1 MREISYLNVNG
12 PVRSAQSPAGSKFGP
27 RGEGRVV
34 VCGPRRELKRG
45 AGLEFSDSSR
55 VEGTPVIAV
64 KRRGIWPALGLIFV
78 APLVAEFLLGNL
90 PIKLLPALIVLAP
103 MYGGGALLIR
113 ELVRR
118 TGRGW
123 PSILLLGMA
132 YGIFEEAYTTQ
143 SLFNPN
149 YLKLNLGLLT
159 PAYIPSLGIGAWW
172 TLWMLMVH
180 GIWSISTPIAL
191 VEACVPDR
199 ARTPWLGRV
208 GLTVVVA
215 VFLFGAASN
224 TAIGY
229 KQDHYLASMAQ
240 FSGAAAAIALLVILA
255 FTMRVKRRDDA
266 GRVAPSAW
274 ILGAVALVFA
284 SAAMLVPMQ
293 WGWGAVAALL
303 ALDAGMLAVV
313 MVWMRMGSMTLM
325 HQLALG
331 AGAALAYGWHAFLQH
346 PAVGNLDASV
356 RVGNAIFLAGAIGL
370 IWFGARRVKAT
381 SGPIH
386 DED

>member
-1 MREISYLNVNG
+1 MGSETM
-12 PVRSAQSPAGSKFGP
+12 PVQDTQVLSAK
-27 RGEGRVV
+27 
-34 VCGPRRELKRG
+34 K
-45 AGLEFSDSSR
+45 
-55 VEGTPVIAV
+55 
-64 KRRGIWPALGLIFV
+64 RGIWPALGLVFV

-113 ELVRR
+113 EVARR

-191 VEACVPDR
+191 VEACVPGR

-208 GLTVVVA
+208 GLAVVA
-215 VFLFGAASN
+215 LVFLFGACAN

-240 FSGAAAAIALLVILA
+240 FFGAAVVIVSLVVAAFLIPAWGKV
-255 FTMRVKRRDDA
+255 A
-266 GRVAPSAW
+266 GTGVAPSAW
-274 ILGAVALVFA
+274 IVGAVALVFG
-284 SAAMLVPMQ
+284 SAALFVPMG

-303 ALDAGMLAVV
+303 ALDLVMLGLVV
-313 MVWMRMGSMTLM
+313 VWSRRSWWGLRY
-325 HQLALG
+325 QLALG

-346 PAVGNLDASV
+346 PAVGGAGVSA

-370 IWFGARRVKAT
+370 IWFAAT
-381 SGPIH
+381 RNREAQPQGSSSSTGQNPEFNS
-386 DED
+386 D

>member
-1 MREISYLNVNG
+1 MLRVGEERTLNA
-12 PVRSAQSPAGSKFGP
+12 P
-27 RGEGRVV
+27 
-34 VCGPRRELKRG
+34 KRG
-45 AGLEFSDSSR
+45 L
-55 VEGTPVIAV
+55 
-64 KRRGIWPALGLIFV
+64 WPALGLVFT

-113 ELVRR
+113 EAARR

-199 ARTPWLGRV
+199 ARRPWLGRV
-208 GLTVVVA
+208 GLTVA
-215 VFLFGAASN
+215 AIVFLFGATAS
-224 TAIGY
+224 TLIGY
-229 KQDHYLASMAQ
+229 KQDPFLASHAQ
-240 FSGAAAAIALLVILA
+240 FAGAAVTIAILIALA
-255 FTMRVKRRDDA
+255 FIVPVRRGPA
-266 GRVAPSAW
+266 PVCIAPSAW
-274 ILGAVALVFA
+274 LLGALALLFA
-284 SAAMLVPMQ
+284 SAALLVPMR
-293 WGWGAVAALL
+293 WGWGAVGALL
-303 ALDAGMLAVV
+303 ALDLGMLAVV
-313 MVWMRMGSMTLM
+313 MAWKRRGAMQLK

-346 PAVGNLDASV
+346 PAVGMLDASV
-356 RVGNAIFLAGAIGL
+356 RVGNVIFLAGAIGL
-370 IWFGARRVKAT
+370 IWFAARRVGGRE
-381 SGPIH
+381 SV
-386 DED
+386 

>member
-1 MREISYLNVNG
+1 MGSFETLRVNDVG
-12 PVRSAQSPAGSKFGP
+12 VAQGQK
-27 RGEGRVV
+27 
-34 VCGPRRELKRG
+34 
-45 AGLEFSDSSR
+45 
-55 VEGTPVIAV
+55 
-64 KRRGIWPALGLIFV
+64 RGIWPALGLVFV

-113 ELVRR
+113 ESVRR

-132 YGIFEEAYTTQ
+132 YGIFEEAFTTQ

-159 PAYIPSLGIGAWW
+159 PAYIPLLGIGAWW

-208 GLTVVVA
+208 GMVVVA
-215 VFLFGAASN
+215 IVFLFGAAAT
-224 TAIGY
+224 TAMGY
-229 KQDHYLASMAQ
+229 KQDHFLASSAQ
-240 FSGAAAAIALLVILA
+240 FVGAAVVIVLLVVAA
-255 FTMRVKRRDDA
+255 FVFPQRRKDA
-266 GRVAPSAW
+266 GGGVAPSAR
-274 ILGAVALVFA
+274 LVGAVALVFGSVA
-284 SAAMLVPMQ
+284 LFIPQ
-293 WGWGAVAALL
+293 GWGWGAVAALF
-303 ALDAGMLAVV
+303 ALDVAVLV
-313 MVWMRMGSMTLM
+313 LVVVWSRCSGWGLQ
-325 HQLALG
+325 HQIGLG

-346 PAVGNLDASV
+346 PAVGKLDASV
-356 RVGNAIFLAGAIGL
+356 RVGNAVFLAGAIGL
-370 IWFGARRVKAT
+370 VWFGSRRV
-381 SGPIH
+381 SG
-386 DED
+386 EEGGRAR

>member
-1 MREISYLNVNG
+1 MKVQDVQVE
-12 PVRSAQSPAGSKFGP
+12 SK
-27 RGEGRVV
+27 
-34 VCGPRRELKRG
+34 
-45 AGLEFSDSSR
+45 
-55 VEGTPVIAV
+55 
-64 KRRGIWPALGLIFV
+64 KRRGIWPALGLVFV

-113 ELVRR
+113 EVVRR

-132 YGIFEEAYTTQ
+132 YAIFEEAYTTQ

-159 PAYIPSLGIGAWW
+159 PAYIPSLGISAWW
-172 TLWMLMVH
+172 TLWMFMVH

-208 GLTVVVA
+208 GLVVVA
-215 VFLFGAASN
+215 LVFLFGACAN

-240 FSGAAAAIALLVILA
+240 FAGAAVVITLLVVAALLIPQ
-255 FTMRVKRRDDA
+255 RREIA
-266 GRVAPSAW
+266 RTGLAPSAS
-274 ILGAVALVFA
+274 IVGAVALVIG
-284 SAAMLVPMQ
+284 SAALFVPMS

-303 ALDAGMLAVV
+303 ALDAVILVLVV
-313 MVWMRMGSMTLM
+313 VWSRRSGWGLRY
-325 HQLALG
+325 QLALG

-346 PAVGNLDASV
+346 PAVGGLGPGV
-356 RVGNAIFLAGAIGL
+356 RVGNAIFLAGAVGL
-370 IWFGARRVKAT
+370 IWFGARR
-381 SGPIH
+381 SGVGG
-386 DED
+386 DL

>member
-1 MREISYLNVNG
+1 LSDSVVVNG
-12 PVRSAQSPAGSKFGP
+12 ASTVAA
-27 RGEGRVV
+27 
-34 VCGPRRELKRG
+34 
-45 AGLEFSDSSR
+45 
-55 VEGTPVIAV
+55 
-64 KRRGIWPALGLIFV
+64 KRRGIWPALGLVFT

-113 ELVRR
+113 ETVRR

-159 PAYIPSLGIGAWW
+159 PAFIPALGIGAWW

-208 GLTVVVA
+208 GLGVVA
-215 VFLFGAASN
+215 LVFLFGACVT
-224 TAIGY
+224 TAMGY
-229 KQDHYLASMAQ
+229 KQDHYLASLAQ
-240 FSGAAAAIALLVILA
+240 FVGAAVVILVLVVLA
-255 FTMRVKRRDDA
+255 FLMPKRQTVESKGPD
-266 GRVAPSAW
+266 PSAW
-274 ILGAVALVFA
+274 MVGGVALLFGSAALFVPKEWGWAAVAELLGLDVV
-284 SAAMLVPMQ
+284 MLLAVLA
-293 WGWGAVAALL
+293 WSRRGGWGLK
-303 ALDAGMLAVV
+303 
-313 MVWMRMGSMTLM
+313 

-346 PAVGNLDASV
+346 PAVGGTDVSV
-356 RVGNAIFLAGAIGL
+356 RVGNAIFLVGAMGL
-370 IWFGARRVKAT
+370 VWYAARR
-381 SGPIH
+381 SGADNIAPR
-386 DED
+386 

>member
-1 MREISYLNVNG
+1 M
-12 PVRSAQSPAGSKFGP
+12 GS
-27 RGEGRVV
+27 ETLRVHHV
-34 VCGPRRELKRG
+34 GVSEV
-45 AGLEFSDSSR
+45 S
-55 VEGTPVIAV
+55 
-64 KRRGIWPALGLIFV
+64 RRGIWPALGLVIV

-113 ELVRR
+113 EAVRR

-123 PSILLLGMA
+123 PSVLLLGMA
-132 YGIFEEAYTTQ
+132 YAIFEEAFTTQ

-149 YLKLNLGLLT
+149 YLKLNLGLLA

-191 VEACVPDR
+191 VEASVPDR

-208 GLTVVVA
+208 ELVVVSIG
-215 VFLFGAASN
+215 FLFGAAST
-224 TAIGY
+224 TAMGY
-229 KQDHYLASMAQ
+229 KQDHYLASIAQ
-240 FSGAAAAIALLVILA
+240 FVGAALVVVLLAVSAFILPTARSHAADVS
-255 FTMRVKRRDDA
+255 
-266 GRVAPSAW
+266 APSAW
-274 ILGAVALVFA
+274 LAGAVALVFG
-284 SAAMLVPMQ
+284 SAALFVPKD

-303 ALDAGMLAVV
+303 ALDGAMLVSVV
-313 MVWMRMGSMTLM
+313 AWSRHKGWGLK

-346 PAVGNLDASV
+346 PAVGGAGASV
-356 RVGNAIFLAGAIGL
+356 RVGNATFLAGTIAL
-370 IWFGARRVKAT
+370 VWFAARRARAEHRDAT
-381 SGPIH
+381 SCEG
-386 DED
+386 

>member
-1 MREISYLNVNG
+1 M
-12 PVRSAQSPAGSKFGP
+12 
-27 RGEGRVV
+27 
-34 VCGPRRELKRG
+34 
-45 AGLEFSDSSR
+45 GLENPVVDL
-55 VEGTPVIAV
+55 VERSQPPL
-64 KRRGIWPALGLIFV
+64 RGIWPALGLVFV

-90 PIKLLPALIVLAP
+90 PMKLLPALIVLAP

-113 ELVRR
+113 EIVRR

-149 YLKLNLGLLT
+149 YLKLNLGLLG
-159 PAYIPSLGIGAWW
+159 PAFIPSLGIGAWW

-191 VEACVPDR
+191 VEASVPDR
-199 ARTPWLGRV
+199 ARTPWLGRW
-208 GLTVVVA
+208 GLVVA
-215 VFLFGAASN
+215 ALVFVFGACAN

-229 KQDHYLASMAQ
+229 RQDHYLASMAQ
-240 FSGAAAAIALLVILA
+240 FVGAAVIIVLLVVSA
-255 FTMRVKRRDDA
+255 FLIPQRRKAA
-266 GRVAPSAW
+266 GTGLAPSAW
-274 ILGAVALVFA
+274 MTGAVALVFG
-284 SAAMLVPMQ
+284 SAALFVPMG

-303 ALDAGMLAVV
+303 GLDATMLVLV
-313 MVWMRMGSMTLM
+313 ILWSSGTGWGLK

-346 PAVGNLDASV
+346 PAVGKLDASV
-356 RVGNAIFLAGAIGL
+356 RVGNAIFLAGAIGV
-370 IWFGARRVKAT
+370 IWFAARRI
-381 SGPIH
+381 GEEEQQPL
-386 DED
+386 

>member
-1 MREISYLNVNG
+1 MDV
-12 PVRSAQSPAGSKFGP
+12 
-27 RGEGRVV
+27 
-34 VCGPRRELKRG
+34 G
-45 AGLEFSDSSR
+45 ALQG
-55 VEGTPVIAV
+55 
-64 KRRGIWPALGLIFV
+64 KKRGIWPALGLVFT

-113 ELVRR
+113 EVARR

-132 YGIFEEAYTTQ
+132 YGILEEAYTTQ

-159 PAYIPSLGIGAWW
+159 PAFIPSLGIGAWW

-208 GLTVVVA
+208 GLAVVA
-215 VFLFGAASN
+215 VVFLFGAVA
-224 TAIGY
+224 TTLMGY
-229 KQDHYLASMAQ
+229 KQDHFLASMAQ
-240 FSGAAAAIALLVILA
+240 FVGAAVVIVMLVVGA
-255 FTMRVKRRDDA
+255 FVIPQNRKVEGEKP
-266 GRVAPSAW
+266 PSAW
-274 ILGAVALVFA
+274 LVGAVALAFGSLA
-284 SAAMLVPMQ
+284 LFVPKD

-303 ALDAGMLAVV
+303 ALDAGMLVLVLA
-313 MVWMRMGSMTLM
+313 WSRRSGWGLRY
-325 HQLALG
+325 QLALG

-346 PAVGNLDASV
+346 PAVGGLDASV
-356 RVGNAIFLAGAIGL
+356 RVGNGIFLVGAVGL
-370 IWFGARRVKAT
+370 VWFGARRI
-381 SGPIH
+381 G
-386 DED
+386 EDAKM

>member
-1 MREISYLNVNG
+1 M
-12 PVRSAQSPAGSKFGP
+12 
-27 RGEGRVV
+27 
-34 VCGPRRELKRG
+34 G
-45 AGLEFSDSSR
+45 AETSR
-55 VEGTPVIAV
+55 VDDMQMVDM
-64 KRRGIWPALGLIFV
+64 KRRGIWPALGLVFT

-90 PIKLLPALIVLAP
+90 PVKLLPALIVLAP

-113 ELVRR
+113 EVVRR
-118 TGRGW
+118 TERGW

-132 YGIFEEAYTTQ
+132 YAIFEEAFTTQ

-149 YLKLNLGLLT
+149 YLKLNLGLLA
-159 PAYIPSLGIGAWW
+159 PAYIPALGIGAWW

-208 GLTVVVA
+208 GMIVVVS
-215 VFLFGAASN
+215 VFLFGGVAN

-229 KQDHYLASMAQ
+229 RQDRFVASVAQ
-240 FSGAAAAIALLVILA
+240 FLWAAAGMLLLVMLALLLP
-255 FTMRVKRRDDA
+255 KRKDSSRA
-266 GRVAPSAW
+266 GAAPSAW
-274 ILGAVALVFA
+274 VAGGAALLFG
-284 SAAMLVPMQ
+284 SAALLVPMQ
-293 WGWGAVAALL
+293 WGWGAVAELIG
-303 ALDAGMLAVV
+303 LDVAMALAVLA
-313 MVWMRMGSMTLM
+313 WSRRGGWGLR

-346 PAVGNLDASV
+346 PAVGGMDASV

-370 IWFGARRVKAT
+370 IWFGARRI
-381 SGPIH
+381 GEHQRRI
-386 DED
+386 DEILISCGSRD

>member
-1 MREISYLNVNG
+1 MGSETLSVQNVQ
-12 PVRSAQSPAGSKFGP
+12 VLRK
-27 RGEGRVV
+27 
-34 VCGPRRELKRG
+34 K
-45 AGLEFSDSSR
+45 
-55 VEGTPVIAV
+55 
-64 KRRGIWPALGLIFV
+64 KRGIWPALGLMFV
-78 APLVAEFLLGNL
+78 APLVAEYLLGNL

-113 ELVRR
+113 EVVRR

-123 PSILLLGMA
+123 SSILLLGMA

-208 GLTVVVA
+208 GLVVVA
-215 VFLFGAASN
+215 LVFLFGA
-224 TAIGY
+224 TAAGVMQY
-229 KQDHYLASMAQ
+229 KQDPFLASRSQ
-240 FSGAAAAIALLVILA
+240 FIGAAVVIVLLVVAALVLP
-255 FTMRVKRRDDA
+255 VKRRKDV
-266 GRVAPSAW
+266 GVGVVPSAW
-274 ILGAVALVFA
+274 LVGAVALAFG
-284 SAAMLVPMQ
+284 SAALFVPKD

-303 ALDAGMLAVV
+303 ALVVV
-313 MVWMRMGSMTLM
+313 MLVLVIAWSRRSGWGLRY
-325 HQLALG
+325 QLAFG

-346 PAVGNLDASV
+346 PAVGALDASV
-356 RVGNAIFLAGAIGL
+356 RVGNGVFLAGATGL
-370 IWFGARRVKAT
+370 IWFAARRCGVRVFD
-381 SGPIH
+381 PR
-386 DED
+386 